1 MLDLPLCL
9 GRRNRTNAGLIMTRR
24 FDRTDGDARALRA
37 AYKELADALNRE
49 AVDLR
54 QDIHARHY
62 PTFGPCSGLRKR
74 GLVRGFRRWDM
85 ILRDQ
90 SAIIFRHSA
99 EVEEKLVYTVAMDSR
114 IELRRLHE
122 QVIERRQNT
131 DRILRAIGF
140 RTEHYRNCSVINLE
154 ELYDFC
160 VLIERS
166 CQYFRFVSQVLFHNP
181 LTIIGPTQD
190 SSWRTLEGWGEILP
204 DLLRRTGQS
213 APADQDLEEIE
224 AETLVEPRIMDGE
237 ILTPQAKSPVTDA
250 VGPGKVTPIQR
261 FRDRL
266 RQRAV

>member
-1 MLDLPLCL
+1 
-9 GRRNRTNAGLIMTRR
+9 MTRR

-37 AYKELADALNRE
+37 AYKELAESLNRE
-49 AVDLR
+49 AVELR

-62 PTFGPCSGLRKR
+62 PTFGQCSGLRKR
-74 GLVRGFRRWDM
+74 GLVRAFRRWDM
-85 ILRDQ
+85 IVRDQ

-114 IELRRLHE
+114 PELRRLHD

-140 RTEHYRNCSVINLE
+140 RTEHYRECKWINLE
-154 ELYDFC
+154 DLYDFC
-160 VLIERS
+160 VLAERS

-181 LTIIGPTQD
+181 LTIIGPMHD

-204 DLLRRTGQS
+204 DLLRKTR
-213 APADQDLEEIE
+213 DMDLEEPILEEVE
-224 AETLVEPRIMDGE
+224 AEIAEEPRIMEGE
-237 ILTPQAKSPVTDA
+237 ILTPQPKSPMTA
-250 VGPGKVTPIQR
+250 SATAGKVTPIQR

-266 RQRAV
+266 RQRAI